1 VFVVGVSS
9 VAVLHGVG
17 DLLLADRGSLSD
29 ARLAA
34 DRVDRRASLADPER
48 TNTIRAWMIE
58 MRFI

>member
-1 VFVVGVSS
+1 
-9 VAVLHGVG
+9 
-17 DLLLADRGSLSD
+17 LLADRGSLSD